1 MRFESDRRAD
11 CPSLDVLTA
20 FYREEFL
27 KHREC
32 LEHQR
37 EYYSERAINDVEA
50 ALSRIISQL
59 ETLCATEGCDRL
71 VSRLLRKLNAVTNL
85 SAFSAGS
92 DHPPIFH

>member
-1 MRFESDRRAD
+1 MRLESDRRA
-11 CPSLDVLTA
+11 CRLDVLTA
-20 FYREEFL
+20 FYKEEFL

-50 ALSRIISQL
+50 ALSRIIGQL
-59 ETLCATEGCDRL
+59 EHLCASKDCNRV
-71 VSRLLRKLNAVTNL
+71 VSALLRKFNAVTNL

-92 DHPPIFH
+92 DHPSTFH